1 MPIAEKHIAEVVA
14 EASARMQEPEYIST
28 QVDTFMGAQPMVS
41 QYVMSHSNELTVEG
55 VVSVLFHAALL
66 HQSIARARG
75 RVPSLIGLP
84 ELDAA
89 AQQSLD
95 AEALAKAEPE
105 LASYIVSNIELGHG
119 EETDKLAQKVL
130 AQVAQSLVNAS

>member
-28 QVDTFMGAQPMVS
+28 QVDTFMGAQPRVS

-66 HQSIARARG
+66 HQSVARARG
-75 RVPSLIGLP
+75 RVPSLISLAD
-84 ELDAA
+84 LDAA

-95 AEALAKAEPE
+95 AEALAKTEPE

-119 EETDKLAQKVL
+119 KETDRLAQKVL
-130 AQVAQSLVNAS
+130 AQVAQSLVNAC